1 MTTNPAPGELLT
13 TADVARIL
21 DVVPATV
28 RLMERDG
35 RLPALKT
42 PGGQRLFR
50 RSDVERLAAARAE
63 RRSLEADRV
72 APTEEAPR

>member
-1 MTTNPAPGELLT
+1 MSTNPAPAELLT

-21 DVVPATV
+21 GVVPATV

-42 PGGQRLFR
+42 PGGQRLFT
-50 RSDVERLAAARAE
+50 RSDVEHLAAARTE
-63 RRSLEADRV
+63 RRSLQADHAARIGGG
-72 APTEEAPR
+72 A